1 MMRVSSGRAARA
13 VAAAGL
19 AVAALLPGPAGA
31 AAHVSAAARASGP
44 AGIAL
49 PLHTS
54 GASIVDASGRPVRLS
69 LVSWY
74 GAESPDY
81 VVGGLAYRPVREIIG
96 QIVALGFNGVRLPWS
111 NQMWESDPKVAARY
125 VAANPQFAGERART
139 IFEQVV
145 SDLAAAGLMVVLDNH
160 NSDAEWCCSF
170 TDGNTLWYNR
180 AYPQPAWLAD
190 WTSAARAFRGIPQV
204 IGADL
209 RNEPRGLAT
218 WGGPHPADDWHA
230 AAQRGGNA
238 ILAVDGR
245 WLIFVEGT
253 VGGIDLYGVPRLP
266 VRLKRP
272 GRVVYSMHDYGFD
285 HFGLTDY
292 DGWATQVR
300 SEWGRLAGKYPLWL
314 GEFGTCNTAAGC
326 VTDTGSGS
334 GSGAANG
341 RWFSFIT
348 RFLRY
353 HDVSWSYWPV
363 NGTQSDGLPGQG
375 RTYGAPE
382 SYGLLNTSWAAP
394 ELPALTQ
401 SLRPVQAACP
411 AGPVASGTYYITS
424 RSSGDV
430 VAIPH
435 GSTTEGTSLEQLPR
449 DNSAGQ
455 RWRVTAL
462 GCGLYSVISAE
473 DHQSADVRG
482 QSVRPGG
489 GIDQWD
495 YRGIGSQQFV
505 ISRAAPGYATI
516 TNLNS
521 MDAIQDPGSSPVAG
535 TPLDQWP
542 GTGAADQQ
550 WSFSS

>member
-1 MMRVSSGRAARA
+1 V
-13 VAAAGL
+13 
-19 AVAALLPGPAGA
+19 
-31 AAHVSAAARASGP
+31 
-44 AGIAL
+44 
-49 PLHTS
+49 
-54 GASIVDASGRPVRLS
+54 
-69 LVSWY
+69 
-74 GAESPDY
+74 
-81 VVGGLAYRPVREIIG
+81 
-96 QIVALGFNGVRLPWS
+96 
-111 NQMWESDPKVAARY
+111 
-125 VAANPQFAGERART
+125 
-139 IFEQVV
+139 
-145 SDLAAAGLMVVLDNH
+145 
-160 NSDAEWCCSF
+160 
-170 TDGNTLWYNR
+170 
-180 AYPQPAWLAD
+180 
-190 WTSAARAFRGIPQV
+190 ARAFRGIPQV

-218 WGGPHPADDWHA
+218 WGGSRPADDWHA

-238 ILAVDGR
+238 ILAADPR

-292 DGWATQVR
+292 DSWAAQVR

-314 GEFGTCNTAAGC
+314 GEFGTCNTAASC

-334 GSGAANG
+334 GSGSDNG

-363 NGTQSDGLPGQG
+363 NGTQSDGRPGQG
-375 RTYGAPE
+375 RTYGVPE
-382 SYGLLNTSWAAP
+382 SYGLLSTSWTAP
-394 ELPALTQ
+394 ALPALTQ
-401 SLRPVQAACP
+401 SLRPVQPACP

-430 VAIPH
+430 IAIPH
-435 GSTTEGTSLEQLPR
+435 GSTAEGTGLEQLPR
-449 DNSAGQ
+449 DGSASQ

-462 GCGLYSVISAE
+462 GCGLYSIISAK

-482 QSVRPGG
+482 QSVRRGG

-505 ISRAAPGYATI
+505 ITRTAPGYVTI

-521 MDAIQDPGSSPVAG
+521 MDVIQDPGSSPVAG

-542 GTGAADQQ
+542 GTGGTNQQ